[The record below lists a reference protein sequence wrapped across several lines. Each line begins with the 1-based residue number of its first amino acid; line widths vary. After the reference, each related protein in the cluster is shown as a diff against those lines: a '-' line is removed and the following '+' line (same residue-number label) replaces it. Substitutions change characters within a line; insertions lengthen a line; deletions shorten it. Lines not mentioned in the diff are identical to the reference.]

1 MVRPMAE
8 NEERTVIISS
18 RELVD
23 HTILSRKKNELSLK
37 RDFLVKTGAKEGD
50 MHLKAVNEE
59 LVAVEGK
66 LAPIGEKLSIADM
79 ITFVPSRKEI
89 GEYTEKINK
98 YARGE
103 LELAIRNRSGIA
115 YDLMKKRAE
124 FVRGN
129 FERRDDI
136 ARMTILLNSF
146 PKKDGEALRMLI
158 EEGEGADVDVSF
170 IPKEKQQELVDM
182 SARLGRE
189 CCIYS
194 GSFSVDK
201 KKVSMADLKSANE
214 VERIITGGK
223 KVWVDDAKL
232 IEFDEN
238 EKKIARLLSLIQS
251 KGAEKT
257 ARSFS
262 DEESVNFDKSQT
274 DYLEALSKRAQ
285 LAKGV
290 ELNESA
296 KLYKKDSYKT
306 SVGDGY

>member
-1 MVRPMAE
+1 MAE

-274 DYLEALSKRAQ
+274 DYLE
-285 LAKGV
+285 
-290 ELNESA
+290 
-296 KLYKKDSYKT
+296 
-306 SVGDGY
+306 